1 MADLVLNLEKGMS
14 LDLTKIENASGL
26 TDVAVGVNWGMIGG
40 TRTVTEKVGGFFGF
54 GAKEVQTTVQ
64 DRQETVD
71 LDLSALL
78 YDKNGKLVDKI
89 YYGNTSGKG
98 VRHSGDDRSG
108 DSSRDD
114 KDNETITVRLADTA
128 PNVSKIV
135 FVLVSFKG
143 EDFGKLPYAGMNLY
157 NTSSGRPVKLANSNI
172 DISKDNKFSG
182 KVSMI
187 FASLENKTGSWEY
200 RMIAEPTNKR
210 TLSDLESICSKI

>member
-1 MADLVLNLEKGMS
+1 MVLDLTKGMT

-26 TDVAVGVNWGMIGG
+26 TDVAVGVNWGMIGR

-54 GAKEVQTTVQ
+54 GAKEVERTVTDQ
-64 DRQETVD
+64 QETVD

-78 YDKNGKLVDKI
+78 YDKNGRLVDKI
-89 YYGNTSGKG
+89 YYGNTWGKG
-98 VRHSGDDRSG
+98 VKHSGDDRSG

-114 KDNETITVRLADTA
+114 KDNETITVKLSDTA
-128 PNVSKIV
+128 PDVTKIV

-143 EDFGKLPYAGMNLY
+143 QDFGLLPYAGINLY
-157 NTSSGRPVKLANSNI
+157 NISSGKTKLANTNI
-172 DISKDNKFSG
+172 DISKDNEFSG

-187 FASLENKTGSWEY
+187 FAALEKTTAGWDY

-210 TLSDLESICSKI
+210 TLSDLESMCSKI

>member
-1 MADLVLNLEKGMS
+1 MVLDLQKGMT

-54 GAKEVQTTVQ
+54 GAKEVQTVVRG
-64 DRQETVD
+64 RQEKVD

-78 YDKNGKLVDKI
+78 YDKNGKLLDKI

-98 VRHSGDDRSG
+98 VKHSGDDRGG
-108 DSSRDD
+108 DSSADD
-114 KDNETITVRLADTA
+114 KDNETITVKLADTA
-128 PNVSKIV
+128 PHVTKIV

-143 EDFGKLPYAGMNLY
+143 QDFGLLPYAGINLY
-157 NTSSGRPVKLANSNI
+157 NSSRGMVKLANSNI

-187 FASLENKTGSWEY
+187 FAALEKTTAGWDY
-200 RMIAEPTNKR
+200 RMIAEPTTKR
-210 TLSDLESICSKI
+210 TLSDLESMCSKI

>member
-1 MADLVLNLEKGMS
+1 MVLNLEKGMS

-26 TDVAVGVNWGMIGG
+26 TDVAVGVNWGMISGKQ
-40 TRTVTEKVGGFFGF
+40 VIVEKVGGFFGF
-54 GAKEVQTTVQ
+54 GAKEVERTVTNQ
-64 DRQETVD
+64 QENVD

-89 YYGNTSGKG
+89 YYGNKWGKG
-98 VRHSGDDRSG
+98 VRHSGDDMSG

-128 PNVSKIV
+128 PDVTKIV

-143 EDFGKLPYAGMNLY
+143 QDFGLLPYAGMNLY
-157 NTSSGRPVKLANSNI
+157 NISSGKTKLANTNI

-187 FASLENKTGSWEY
+187 FAALEKTTAGWDY
-200 RMIAEPTNKR
+200 RMIAEPTTKR
-210 TLSDLESICSKI
+210 TLSDLESMCSKI